1 MVLTKTLKFLS
12 LIVVLV
18 SIGILILEK
27 NLPEQEVLR
36 NVQDL
41 PPDLISWFNRGKYY
55 NVFGH
60 KVFAIWTGG
69 IAGTLRTFLNLLK
82 SSILEFPYQIHLLWQ
97 CVFS

>member
-1 MVLTKTLKFLS
+1 MVLTKTLKLLS

-18 SIGILILEK
+18 SVAIFILEK

-60 KVFAIWTGG
+60 KVFAIWSG
-69 IAGTLRTFLNLLK
+69 AKEGTPRTLL
-82 SSILEFPYQIHLLWQ
+82 
-97 CVFS
+97 C

>member
-69 IAGTLRTFLNLLK
+69 KEGTPKTLLKLLK
-82 SSILEFPYQIHLLWQ
+82 STIFEFADQIHVLW
-97 CVFS
+97 